1 MTRNVFNVY
10 VLGAAGA
17 GKTSLLRAFVGKGF
31 EEEWSSTEG
40 KGRAVV
46 NGVERGGGEKYL
58 VVSAFFSFPFS
69 TPFLRSFS

>member
-58 VVSAFFSFPFS
+58 VVSALFSFSFS